1 MDKFLVLM
9 CIGLSL
15 VNTGAGAEPIAQG
28 LEPTRMSFSASQET
42 WKLPDGERMGM
53 SSIGLV
59 QELSPGLAAGLRAY
73 TATSGQRGGFITLGG
88 VVQGRQRVLQGLDLE
103 AEGFVG
109 AGAGASGQALAGGG
123 LMLRGALG
131 VGVALPQGAR
141 LSLGV
146 SRVRFPSGTIAS
158 TQPYLG
164 LSLPFG
170 VQTRLDGAPVA
181 HYTHQLLPTLKRLS
195 VDVGT
200 RTTAGAAQGDLG
212 LVGVEWRTF
221 LSPHSY
227 VALETQAAYSGGS
240 AGYMDIMAGGGL
252 RLPLTQGLALYTDAM
267 VGGGGGGAV
276 ATDSGRLAQLRV
288 GTQLQLGR
296 HWVLDASAARLRATD
311 GRFGGQVLGLSLGY
325 QFGSPLGQ
333 SSAGLQ
339 AHDLRLRLA
348 SQRYSGASSQ
358 WRNGTGGSVG
368 LVGAQLDYFVTP
380 NWYLTG
386 QGLAAATGGAG
397 AYMTGL
403 MGAGARTPLGSHWFA
418 EAEALLGAAGGGG
431 LNTGSGALGQV
442 NMNLGYALSPRLE
455 LIASVG
461 RAQSS
466 GGAFK
471 ANVVGVSLAYRFG
484 MVGAR

>member
-1 MDKFLVLM
+1 MSKFLVLT
-9 CIGLSL
+9 CIGLNL
-15 VNTGAGAEPIAQG
+15 VNASAQAEPLAQG
-28 LEPTRMSFSASQET
+28 FKPTHMSVSASQET
-42 WKLPDGERMGM
+42 WKLPAGERMGM
-53 SSIGLV
+53 SSVGLM
-59 QELSPGLAAGLRAY
+59 QEVSTGLAAGLRAY
-73 TATSGQRGGFITLGG
+73 TATGGQRGGFITLGG
-88 VVQGRQRVLQGLDLE
+88 VMQGRQPVGPGLNLE

-141 LSLGV
+141 LSVGV

-158 TQPYLG
+158 TQPYVG

-170 VQTRLDGAPVA
+170 VQTRLDGAPVS
-181 HYTHQLLPTLKRLS
+181 HYTHQFLPTLKRLS
-195 VDVGT
+195 VDAGT

-221 LSPHSY
+221 LNTYSY
-227 VALETQAAYSGGS
+227 VALETQAAYSGAS

-252 RLPLTQGLALYTDAM
+252 RLPLTQGVALYTDAM

-311 GRFGGQVLGLSLGY
+311 GSFGGKALGLSLGY

-333 SSAGLQ
+333 PGAGLQ
-339 AHDLRLRLA
+339 AHALRLRLA
-348 SQRYSGASSQ
+348 SQRYSGASAD
-358 WRNGTGGSVG
+358 WRNNAEGAVG

-403 MGAGARTPLGSHWFA
+403 MGAGAHTELGSHWFA
-418 EAEALLGAAGGGG
+418 EAEAMLGAAGGGG

-442 NMNLGYALSPRLE
+442 NMNLGYALTPRLE
-455 LIASVG
+455 LIASLG

-471 ANVVGVSLAYRFG
+471 ANVVGVSLAYRMG
-484 MVGAR
+484 VVGTR